1 MTFIK
6 NIFGSVSPQYLI
18 RAYLISLA
26 IAVIWFFA
34 NQAALEQNSQKIL
47 WYGYILVSALLFPF
61 AKLVWD
67 EVRDLIIGNNAVT
80 YFGLWAIGVNFMFKA
95 IVNVL
100 LWALAIFI
108 APLGILYLWWKQSKA
123 V

>member
-6 NIFGSVSPQYLI
+6 SIFGFVSPQYLI
-18 RAYLISLA
+18 RAYLISLV

-67 EVRDLIIGNNAVT
+67 EVRDLIIGNNGIT

-95 IVNVL
+95 IVNIL